1 MMIFKEEQVTNG
13 VKEDVQ
19 GSKGVEGGSQGVLG
33 GQSRRLGNLLG
44 SSSWFNGYSD
54 DS

>member
-1 MMIFKEEQVTNG
+1 MMIFKEEQVTLRVQMGKRGCLG
-13 VKEDVQ
+13 VR
-19 GSKGVEGGSQGVLG
+19 GGQGVLG

-44 SSSWFNGYSD
+44 PSSWFNGYSD